1 MSWWPPPWPGHGEG
15 GLSGLGG
22 LGGLG
27 GHGEG
32 GWGGQLHPSPH
43 CHGQHCARQERGQ
56 EHRAP
61 LQVPH
66 NDKYKDKSKAKT
78 NTKTGQEHRAS
89 LQGSYIDISR
99 PQLTCLTLVADD

>member
-1 MSWWPPPWPGHGEG
+1 MSWWWLPPWPDHVEC
-15 GLSGLGG
+15 GLGG

-32 GWGGQLHPSPH
+32 GRGGQLHTSPR

-56 EHRAP
+56 ERRTP

-66 NDKYKDKSKAKT
+66 IDKYKDKSKANT
-78 NTKTGQEHRAS
+78 NTKTGQEHRAP
-89 LQGSYIDISR
+89 LQVSYIDISR